1 MCVCAS
7 YVTAE
12 SGKEEPM
19 ETGAQ
24 EKAAQAEES
33 SVQSGTNEVSDG
45 HAREPQGT
53 KRRGDDLG
61 SGGVTKDRVDP
72 TKVPDPDEPEAAE
85 DLIAKVPLENEFEP
99 VEDDSIVTLDSC
111 RFGMKRNF
119 YCCLFIPFSLLS
131 LSSVTPSSLTLSL
144 PSSFLFLCP
153 FSHSFISPPPLHHQ
167 ITVTS
172 TLRSGRMG

>member
-1 MCVCAS
+1 MVLNVCLCIF
-7 YVTAE
+7 VTAE
-12 SGKEEPM
+12 GRKEEPM

-61 SGGVTKDRVDP
+61 SGGATKDRVDP

-99 VEDDSIVTLDSC
+99 IEDDSIVTLDSC
-111 RFGMKRNF
+111 RFGLKRNSVPF
-119 YCCLFIPFSLLS
+119 YCCLFIPFSLLP
-131 LSSVTPSSLTLSL
+131 LSTVTLSL
-144 PSSFLFLCP
+144 PSSFLYLFFVPSFPLPLC
-153 FSHSFISPPPLHHQ
+153 I
-167 ITVTS
+167 
-172 TLRSGRMG
+172 RSQ